1 MHSFFKKANNK
12 LVSVA
17 KIVKNYDNSVL
28 SHLTCFSNSMIMALS
43 FGPCFCL
50 SCVSLWFA

>member
-12 LVSVA
+12 LVLVA
-17 KIVKNYDNSVL
+17 KRVKNYANSVL
-28 SHLTCFSNSMIMALS
+28 SHLTCFSNSMIIALS

-50 SCVSLWFA
+50 SCVPLWLA